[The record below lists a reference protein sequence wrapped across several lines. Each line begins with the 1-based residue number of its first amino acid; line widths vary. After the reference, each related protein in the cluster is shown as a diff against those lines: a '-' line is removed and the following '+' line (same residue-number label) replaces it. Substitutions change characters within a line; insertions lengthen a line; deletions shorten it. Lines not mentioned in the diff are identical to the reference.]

1 MISDPEKVLL
11 LYGPTVGTLTSNLFC
26 IGSSLDTACCELAR
40 DCTLDK
46 LDRLA
51 ARLNSAQ
58 TNLTHLRK
66 AIIAEREGVQRMGTG

>member
-1 MISDPEKVLL
+1 MISDIDTARRL
-11 LYGPTVGTLTSNLFC
+11 LYGPSVETMTSNLAD

-40 DCTLDK
+40 ELSLDK

-58 TNLTHLRK
+58 TSLQHLRK
-66 AIIAEREGVQRMGTG
+66 AMIAERVEAHGTG

>member
-40 DCTLDK
+40 DCTLERVDMM
-46 LDRLA
+46 L
-51 ARLNSAQ
+51 ARLQAATASVVCM
-58 TNLTHLRK
+58 RK
-66 AIIAEREGVQRMGTG
+66 ALVAEQGE